1 MEAVLEPVSPL
12 SVSFGAHA
20 LSSGTFVCTN
30 SVNVLSSHG
39 NGELWPTKAS
49 KRRGIMYSG

>member
-1 MEAVLEPVSPL
+1 MLEPVSPL